1 MSEALRL
8 TEQLIAQASVTPAD
22 AQCQQIIAQRLGTIG
37 FYCEPMAFGP
47 DDWRVSNLWAKRAGA
62 GRPQDPAGPLLVF
75 AGHTDVVPTG
85 PLAQWKSPPFVPTH
99 RDGRLYGR
107 GASDMKASLAA
118 FVVACEEFLAARPD
132 TVLALGFVLTSDEE
146 GPARDGTR
154 KVCEALQQR
163 GEQIDYCIVGE
174 PTAVKATGDMIK
186 NGRRGSLSGKLTVQG
201 LQGHVAYPH
210 LARNAVHLLAPAL
223 AELATL
229 VWDDGNAFF
238 PPTTWQVSNLHAG
251 TGAGNVV
258 PGEAVADFNFRFS
271 TASTPEQLQQRLQ
284 QVLDRHGLQYRL
296 DWTLGAEPF
305 ITASGTLVQ
314 AICSAVQAET
324 GGVPELSTTGGTS
337 DARFMA
343 KICPQVVELGP
354 PNASI
359 HQIDENIVLAD
370 LESLKNIYRRI
381 LETLDAGLPV

>member
-258 PGEAVADFNFRFS
+258 PGDAVADFIVCFT
-271 TASTPEQLQQRLQ
+271 TARTAAAAAAAGAGPA
-284 QVLDRHGLQYRL
+284 
-296 DWTLGAEPF
+296 WT
-305 ITASGTLVQ
+305 
-314 AICSAVQAET
+314 AI
-324 GGVPELSTTGGTS
+324 
-337 DARFMA
+337 
-343 KICPQVVELGP
+343 P
-354 PNASI
+354 PG
-359 HQIDENIVLAD
+359 
-370 LESLKNIYRRI
+370 
-381 LETLDAGLPV
+381 LDAGRRAVHHRQRHPGAGDL